1 MNPPPTPRRHPDAR
15 REAPPAETAG
25 ESPLTGEDIISDL
38 DPGWL
43 HWRREQADR

>member
-1 MNPPPTPRRHPDAR
+1 MNPHVTTRHHPDAR

-25 ESPLTGEDIISDL
+25 EAPLTGEDIISDL

-43 HWRREQADR
+43 DCRREQAEG